1 MSNQPRNHFA
11 HIRFTKI
18 NYQSPRYKK
27 PGGGGRGIPNRN
39 YAEHALAIGQ
49 HIEEIQEE
57 FLQTP
62 SIVPEF
68 DPEFIFV
75 IQQEVNIREDELRGS
90 NLTILS
96 EEPEKF
102 IILFSQ
108 DQLRELNVRINE
120 YGIGVPD
127 IKGRTSPAYNW
138 IGAIKPESMRRYGR
152 SDRIGKKLS
161 KELTTFSDD
170 REFILDIVLFNIGSY
185 DEIKTRMNA
194 LQNHIESA
202 QGKFLDSFI
211 HSSMSVA
218 RVKVTGVLLNTLL
231 EIPFVQT
238 IDLPPVPFLSNGNLI
253 NTPID
258 DFENP
263 IVPPLETAET
273 ICVIDSGVIS
283 GHPMIRPA
291 FGDARS
297 FPDTLGNPNDVH
309 GHGTSVGGIALYG
322 NVRESIEVLNFSPE
336 LYLLSARVTNENNKF
351 DDEKLIIHQMDEA
364 IRYFSNLYNCR
375 VFNISLG
382 DPDLLYSGGKASP
395 WTYILDVLARELD
408 IVIVVPV
415 GNANTLA
422 RNGDEAQEIFSTYP
436 EYLIKPENRLIE
448 PAIAANAISVGAIAE
463 NENSIFASRYPND
476 PSIRTIAR
484 TDQPSPFSRTGP
496 GINGAIKPDVCEYGG
511 NATWVG
517 YSRQIPLSDL
527 ENGVISL
534 NREFTERLFRVNHG
548 TSFAAPKIAHLA
560 GRILNHYPNSSA
572 NLIRALIG
580 NSAVIPEPFYE
591 LFNKDLPDGREN
603 ILNLGGYGKPDYERA
618 VFSTDNRVTLISED
632 AIDYDS
638 IHLYRIEIP
647 DEFVCTPG
655 KRQVSITLAFDPP
668 VRHTNLEYLGVK
680 LEFHLFRGVSE
691 ESIKEWFSERPKTDN
706 TPNSISQAIN
716 KIPDRHKCP
725 MLPGA
730 SRRNKGTLQKGIFP
744 ISVNRSLEPYANEPF
759 HIVVQNMGG
768 WANKEEYPNQR
779 YALVV
784 TFEHLSA
791 ELQLY
796 NVLRDQTRLRPRVR
810 T

>member
-1 MSNQPRNHFA
+1 MSDQRRNLFD

-27 PGGGGRGIPNRN
+27 RGGGGGIPSRN
-39 YAEHALAIGQ
+39 YAEHAISIGQ
-49 HIEEIQEE
+49 HIEEIQEQ
-57 FLQTP
+57 FLQMP
-62 SIVPEF
+62 SIVPNF

-75 IQQEVNIREDELRGS
+75 IQQEGKNIGDDELRTS

-96 EEPEKF
+96 EEPGKY
-102 IILFSQ
+102 IVLFSP
-108 DQLRELNVRINE
+108 DQLRTLQAKVSE
-120 YGIGVPD
+120 YGEGVPK
-127 IKGRTSPAYNW
+127 IEGRTNPAYNW
-138 IGAIKPESMRRYGR
+138 IGAINPDSIRPYGR
-152 SDRIGKKLS
+152 NDRIGKKLS
-161 KELTTFSDD
+161 KELPTFADD
-170 REFILDIVLFNIGSY
+170 REFTLDIVLFNIGSD
-185 DEIKTRMNA
+185 DEKKRRMNA
-194 LQNHIESA
+194 LQEHVVGA

-218 RVKVTGVLLNTLL
+218 RVKVSGVLLNRLL

-238 IDLPPVPFLSNGNLI
+238 IDLPPVPFLSIGDLI

-258 DFENP
+258 DFQNP
-263 IVPPLETAET
+263 IASPPENAGTVC
-273 ICVIDSGVIS
+273 IIDSGIIS

-291 FGDARS
+291 FGDAHS
-297 FPDTLGNPNDVH
+297 FPDTLGNPSDVH

-322 NVRESIEVLNFSPE
+322 NVRKSIETLNFSPE
-336 LYLLSARVTNENNKF
+336 LFLLSARVTNENNKF

-484 TDQPSPFSRTGP
+484 PEQPSPFSRIGP
-496 GINGAIKPDVCEYGG
+496 GINDSIKPDVCEYGG
-511 NATWVG
+511 NATWIG

-572 NLIRALIG
+572 NLVRALIA
-580 NSAVIPEPFYE
+580 NSAMIPESFYE
-591 LFNKDLPDGREN
+591 LFNKDLPEGRDA
-603 ILNLGGYGKPDYERA
+603 ILNFGGYGKPDFERA
-618 VFSTDNRVTLISED
+618 VFSTDNRVTLVSED
-632 AIDYDS
+632 LIDYDS

-647 DEFVCTPG
+647 EEFIETNG
-655 KRQVSITLAFDPP
+655 KRQISITLAFDPP
-668 VRHTNLEYLGVK
+668 VRHTNQEYLGVK
-680 LEFHLFRGVSE
+680 LEYHLFRGVSE
-691 ESIKEWFSERPKTDN
+691 ERMKEWFSERPKSNNNSTTDAQ
-706 TPNSISQAIN
+706 IIER
-716 KIPDRHKCP
+716 IPPIFKCD
-725 MLPGA
+725 MVPG
-730 SRRNKGTLQKGIFP
+730 STRRNKGTLQKGIF
-744 ISVNRSLEPYANEPF
+744 SFSRNQSLESYSHEPL
-759 HIVVQNMGG
+759 HIIVQNSGG
-768 WANKEEYPNQR
+768 WANKEDFPRQR

-796 NVLRDQTRLRPRVR
+796 NVLREQTRLRPRIR